1 MQEAQNLNLKDLVD
15 GWVTGES
22 YPEYTA
28 MGTTAL
34 SGTSADR
41 TSCAKVDSTNAV
53 VKCVCVEDW
62 EYQKAKATP
71 GTQGK
76 TVKVCI
82 WQFQGETGD
91 LGPEPQSANP
101 SNKYMCG
108 QRLYDCQLQINDEN
122 IENIDKNSKKT
133 NETVDAKIV
142 EVGERIQPIMNDTE
156 VRFCALWEEFNAEG
170 DFILI

>member
-1 MQEAQNLNLKDLVD
+1 MNLKDLVD

-41 TSCAKVDSTNAV
+41 TSCAKVDATNAV

-62 EYQKAKATP
+62 LYQAAKATP